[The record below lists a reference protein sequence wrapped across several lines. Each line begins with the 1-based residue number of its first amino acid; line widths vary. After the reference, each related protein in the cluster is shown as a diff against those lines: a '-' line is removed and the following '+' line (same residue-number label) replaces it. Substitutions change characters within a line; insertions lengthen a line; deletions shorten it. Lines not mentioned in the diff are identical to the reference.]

1 MFHDLPSP
9 KKLMAGLAATA
20 ITLSLLPTGFAA
32 FSDISGSTQ
41 YQTAIKDLE
50 TKGVLQGYA
59 DGTFKPKSGINR
71 AEFLKIL
78 LESRGEIA
86 MDGKNCFPDVADQW
100 FARYVC
106 AAKDEGIVTGYPDGS
121 FKPDQAI
128 NFVEA
133 SKMLALAY
141 QQQIS
146 QEGSDWYEG
155 YALALES
162 SKAIPP
168 TVATLDAPLNRGE
181 MAEMMWR
188 LSEEKTDQPTKG
200 YLNVKYTDVKINL
213 SSDSPQLAQS
223 CADLKAF
230 TENSA
235 SGYGGGV
242 MYFNKTM
249 EDRAVAA
256 PTANEA
262 QMGATLSEGGSDDYS
277 KTNVQVEGVDEGDR
291 VKTDGSF
298 LYVVSRR
305 DHKVRI
311 VDVRD
316 PKNMK
321 VVSTISF
328 DTFMPNDLYI
338 DGTKLAVTGQ
348 STWANQPMPM
358 MEDSASA
365 KMMIYPPIWAGVQ
378 KSVVKIYD
386 VTTKASPKEIRTVA
400 FEGNTIST
408 RLVGGKML
416 LVLNAG
422 PRWYGPYAQTKEAN
436 AKGLIPL
443 YDDSAK
449 SIKDSPVTDCNRVTI
464 LPRVPRPQYL
474 VIASIPL
481 SASAEVGRTVILGN
495 GQNVYASLTNLY
507 VASPDWA
514 YSWRNSVG
522 SSSEKTNIYRF
533 AYTTGGT
540 EFSSQGSVKGHIL
553 NQFSMDENG
562 DTFRIAT
569 TVSAQWIGGDVRIM
583 EGTTSPQMTKSTNN
597 LYVLNKNLDN
607 LGSVTDIAPG
617 ESIYSVRFTG
627 NRAYMVT
634 FKQVDPLFVIDL
646 TDARNP
652 KILGKL
658 KIPGYSNYLHPVDE
672 NHVLGFGKDVD
683 ESIDKD
689 KVHSDDAVYY
699 TAILGMKIALFD
711 VTDVA
716 NPKELHKE
724 VIGARGTDS
733 PLLSDHKALLFD
745 KERGLLA
752 FPVTVYEKK
761 SSPKVNEWD
770 ADTMPVF
777 QGAYVYDFNVNSGFS
792 LKGTITHHT
801 PDDFMKSGDY
811 WYDQTGLDID
821 RIVRINNTL
830 FSVSEAKLSANALTG
845 LRSEGQVDL
854 ATELTDEYPP
864 MRMMIE

>member
-1 MFHDLPSP
+1 MFHDLPP
-9 KKLMAGLAATA
+9 PRKLVAGLAAAA
-20 ITLSLLPTGFAA
+20 ITLSLIPTGFAA

-41 YQTAIKDLE
+41 YQAAIRDLQ
-50 TKGVLQGYA
+50 TKGVIEGYA

-86 MDGKNCFPDVADQW
+86 EGGNNCFPDVTDQW

-128 NFVEA
+128 NFVE
-133 SKMLALAY
+133 SGKMLALAY
-141 QQQIS
+141 KQQIN
-146 QEGSDWYEG
+146 QQGDWYEG

-188 LSEEKTDQPTKG
+188 LSEEKTDQLTKG
-200 YLNVKYTDVKINL
+200 YLNVKYPDVKINL
-213 SSDSPQLAQS
+213 SSDNPQLASS
-223 CADLKAF
+223 CTDLKAF
-230 TENSA
+230 TENAQS
-235 SGYGGGV
+235 SFGGGM
-242 MYFNKTM
+242 MYLQKSMM

-256 PTANEA
+256 PMANEA
-262 QMGATLSEGGSDDYS
+262 IAPTSGGGSDDYS
-277 KTNVQVEGVDEGDR
+277 KTNIQVEGVDEGDR

-305 DHKVRI
+305 DNKVRI

-328 DTFMPNDLYI
+328 DAFMPNDLYI
-338 DGTKLAVTGQ
+338 DGTKLVVTGN

-358 MEDSASA
+358 MEDSAST
-365 KMMIYPPIWAGVQ
+365 KMMISPPIWGGIQ

-386 VTTKASPKEIRTVA
+386 VTTKASPKEIRTLA
-400 FEGNTIST
+400 FEGSAVST

-416 LVLNAG
+416 LVLNSA
-422 PRWYGPYAQTKEAN
+422 PRWYGPYAQTKEAS

-443 YDDSAK
+443 YDDSAR

-481 SASAEVGRTVILGN
+481 SATADVGRTVILGN

-507 VASPDWA
+507 VASPDWT
-514 YSWRNSVG
+514 YDWSNSVG
-522 SSSEKTNIYRF
+522 SSSEKTNVYRF
-533 AYTTGGT
+533 VYTSGGT
-540 EFSSQGSVKGHIL
+540 EFAAQGSVPGHIL

-569 TVSAQWIGGDVRIM
+569 TVSPQWTGLVGILE
-583 EGTTSPQMTKSTNN
+583 EGTSSSMTKSTNN
-597 LYVLNKNLDN
+597 LYVMNKDLDTV
-607 LGSVTDIAPG
+607 GFVTGIAPG
-617 ESIYSVRFTG
+617 ETIYSVRFTG

-646 TDARNP
+646 SDARNP

-672 NHVLGFGKDVD
+672 NHVLGFGKEVD

-689 KVHSDDAVYY
+689 KVHSDDAVYF
-699 TAILGMKIALFD
+699 TAILGMKVALFD
-711 VTDVA
+711 VTDVS

-745 KERGLLA
+745 KDRGLLA

-761 SSPKVNEWD
+761 STPRVNEWD

-777 QGAYVYDFNVNSGFS
+777 QGAYVYDFNVKSGFS
-792 LKGTITHHT
+792 LKGKITHHK
-801 PDDFMKSGDY
+801 PDDFLKTGDE
-811 WYDQTGLDID
+811 WYDQMGLDID
-821 RIVRINNTL
+821 RIVRINSNL
-830 FSVSEAKLSANALTG
+830 FSLSEARLTSNSLGALAA
-845 LRSEGQVDL
+845 EGSVDL
-854 ATELTDEYPP
+854 ATQDAGQPVYPYP
-864 MRMMIE
+864 MPMIR

>member
-9 KKLMAGLAATA
+9 RKLIAGAAAVA
-20 ITLSLLPTGFAA
+20 ITLSLIPSGFAA

-41 YQTAIKDLE
+41 YQAAIRHLE
-50 TKGVLQGYA
+50 SEGVIQGYA
-59 DGTFKPKSGINR
+59 DGSFKPKSGVNR

-78 LESRGEIA
+78 LESRGQFPE
-86 MDGKNCFPDVADQW
+86 DETHCFPDVTDQW
-100 FARYVC
+100 FAKYVC
-106 AAKDEGIVTGYPDGS
+106 AAKQERIVDGYPDGT
-121 FKPDQAI
+121 FGPEKNI

-133 SKMLALAY
+133 SKMLSLAY
-141 QQQIS
+141 RQDIRLS
-146 QEGSDWYEG
+146 SSVWYED
-155 YALALES
+155 YALAIES

-200 YLNVKYTDVKINL
+200 YLNVKYPDVKINL
-213 SSDSPQLAQS
+213 SSDKPQLAGS

-230 TENSA
+230 TENA
-235 SGYGGGV
+235 QMGYGGGV
-242 MYFNKTM
+242 MYYGKDMM

-256 PTANEA
+256 PMAN
-262 QMGATLSEGGSDDYS
+262 GAKAETSQTSGLDYS

-291 VKTDGSF
+291 VKTDGNF

-305 DHKVRI
+305 DSKVRI
-311 VDVRD
+311 IDVRD

-328 DTFMPNDLYI
+328 DAFMPNDLYI

-348 STWANQPMPM
+348 VSQSTLPG
-358 MEDSASA
+358 MEDSING
-365 KMMIYPPIWAGVQ
+365 KMMIYPPIWGGVQ
-378 KSVVKIYD
+378 KSAVKIFD
-386 VTTKASPKEIRTVA
+386 VTTKASPKEIRMVA
-400 FEGNTIST
+400 FEGNVLST

-416 LVLNAG
+416 LVLNSA
-422 PRWYGPYAQTKEAN
+422 PRWYGPYVQTKEASAN
-436 AKGLIPL
+436 GLIPL

-449 SIKDSPVTDCNRVTI
+449 SVKDAPVVGCTSVTI

-474 VIASIPL
+474 VVATVPL
-481 SASAEVGRTVILGN
+481 SATAEVGRTVILGN
-495 GQNVYASLTNLY
+495 GQNVYASLENLY
-507 VASPDWA
+507 VSSPDWVYHWNTA
-514 YSWRNSVG
+514 AGTSE
-522 SSSEKTNIYRF
+522 EKTNVYRF
-533 AYTTGGT
+533 AYTSAGT
-540 EFSSQGSVKGHIL
+540 EFSAQGSVPGHIL

-569 TVSAQWIGGDVRIM
+569 TLSSQWNETISD
-583 EGTTSPQMTKSTNN
+583 MTKPTNN
-597 LYVLNKNLDN
+597 LYVLNKKLDT
-607 LGSVTDIAPG
+607 LGSVTGIAPS
-617 ESIYSVRFTG
+617 ESIYSVRFMG

-652 KILGKL
+652 KILGRL
-658 KIPGYSNYLHPVDE
+658 KIPGYSNYLHSVDE
-672 NHVLGFGKDVD
+672 NHILGFGKEVD

-699 TAILGMKIALFD
+699 TAILGMKVALFD

-716 NPKELHKE
+716 NPKEIHKE
-724 VIGARGTDS
+724 VIGGRGTDS

-752 FPVTVYEKK
+752 FPVTVYEQRTT
-761 SSPKVNEWD
+761 PKVNEWD

-777 QGAYVYDFNVNSGFS
+777 QGAYVYDFNVKSGFA
-792 LKGTITHHT
+792 LKGKITHHES
-801 PDDFMKSGDY
+801 DDFLKSGDY
-811 WYDQTGLDID
+811 WYDMSGLDID
-821 RIVRINNTL
+821 RIVRIDSNLFTL
-830 FSVSEAKLSANALTG
+830 SEARLKSSALTG
-845 LRSEGQVDL
+845 LTEQGAIDL
-854 ATELTDEYPP
+854 AKVSESSPGYPYP
-864 MRMMIE
+864 LEMMIR